1 MIRITAAGALLCAA
15 AALAGCGGS
24 SGTKTTASTGGRARE
39 LTFELTDDGCTP
51 ANAKVEAGAVR
62 IVASNPASTKT
73 DEIELKNADGVIM
86 GERENLAPGLS
97 SDFTLD
103 LKPGEYTL
111 NCTFGNAQRDNGR
124 LTVTGTVSGTK
135 ADDALLTAAVA
146 DYGDYAAKETGE
158 LVASTKRFTAALRAG
173 DAARAKELFGPTR
186 FHYEAVEP
194 IAESFGDLDAEID
207 ARVNDV
213 PDRSKWTGF
222 HHIEQTL
229 WRDDT
234 TKGTSRYATEL
245 QRDVDELDAKVG
257 DLELQ
262 PAQIADGA
270 VGLLDEVSA
279 SKITGEE
286 DRYSHTDLSDF
297 AANVAGA
304 RAAFDALEP
313 VLVAQ
318 GDGRLVRE
326 IDGRMAAVEQGI
338 DRYRRDT
345 PLGYATYA
353 ALTPADRRRLAQQVT
368 SLAEPLS
375 LVAGKVLNS

>member
-1 MIRITAAGALLCAA
+1 VRGRRARRVRGLERHEDDRLD
-15 AALAGCGGS
+15 GGS
-24 SGTKTTASTGGRARE
+24 CPRADVRAHRRRLHAREREGGGGRREDRRVQPGEHEDRRDRAQERRRGHHGRARE
-39 LTFELTDDGCTP
+39 PRPGALVGFHPGP
-51 ANAKVEAGAVR
+51 EAGRVHPELHVR
-62 IVASNPASTKT
+62 ERAAQQRQAHGDGDGLG
-73 DEIELKNADGVIM
+73 DE
-86 GERENLAPGLS
+86 
-97 SDFTLD
+97 
-103 LKPGEYTL
+103 
-111 NCTFGNAQRDNGR
+111 
-124 LTVTGTVSGTK
+124 

-222 HHIEQTL
+222 HRIEQTL

-304 RAAFDALEP
+304 RAAFDALKP
-313 VLVAQ
+313 VLAEEGDGKLVAQ
-318 GDGRLVRE
+318 
-326 IDGRMAAVEQGI
+326 IDDRMAAVEQGI
-338 DRYRRDT
+338 HRYKRDV

-353 ALTPADRRRLAQQVT
+353 ALTPADRRQLAQQVT

-375 LVAGKVLNS
+375 QMAGKVLSG